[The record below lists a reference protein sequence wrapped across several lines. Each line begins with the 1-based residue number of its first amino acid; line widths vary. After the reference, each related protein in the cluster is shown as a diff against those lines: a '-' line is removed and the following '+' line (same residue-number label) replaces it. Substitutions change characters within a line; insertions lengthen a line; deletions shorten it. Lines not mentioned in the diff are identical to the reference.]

1 MIISYF
7 NPSYDCCLCI
17 SLDALHESLS
27 PCILLVSSYFS
38 CLFHMPFRFPLLSHY
53 YSRMIVM
60 RIFFFWT
67 LSLYLYFGECR
78 IRVEGLMW
86 RGAFISRRDND
97 CFAMHFSSFFFFFG
111 VGRYYMMWCGVN
123 IWYIRLKIMKGRFF
137 LK

>member
-1 MIISYF
+1 MIFESVVKFFFFFFFSFLSSSLFYYFFSFFYLLNTIIPIMLVPYALAGTRRKKKKETNPVHFIHNTMIISYF

-60 RIFFFWT
+60 RIFFF
-67 LSLYLYFGECR
+67 
-78 IRVEGLMW
+78 
-86 RGAFISRRDND
+86 
-97 CFAMHFSSFFFFFG
+97 
-111 VGRYYMMWCGVN
+111 
-123 IWYIRLKIMKGRFF
+123 
-137 LK
+137 